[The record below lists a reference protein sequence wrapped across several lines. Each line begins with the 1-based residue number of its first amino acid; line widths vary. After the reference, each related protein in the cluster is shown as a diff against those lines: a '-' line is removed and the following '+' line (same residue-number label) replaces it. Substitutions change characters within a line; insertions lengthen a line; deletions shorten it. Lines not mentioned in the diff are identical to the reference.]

1 MRLDGQTAV
10 ITGGTRGLGRA
21 IAEAFL
27 AEGASVVVAARNPY
41 DIKELADDHEGRLL
55 FHHTDVTDETSV
67 AELTAAAV
75 ETFGGVDVLVNN
87 AGVSRD
93 GKIAR
98 LSVADWNTTL
108 ATNLTGVFLC
118 TRAVIGPMVARREA
132 TGVGGRIINVSSCV
146 AGRPAIGAA
155 AYSAS
160 KAAVEMFTR
169 TSAAE
174 LAPKGIT
181 VNCLSPG
188 YIDEGMGKE
197 LASNERAWESYRGR
211 LLSGRLGRPSEIGAT
226 AVFLAS
232 QDSSYVNGSVV
243 EVNGGL
249 MWAA

>member
-41 DIKELADDHEGRLL
+41 DIKELADDHGDRLL
-55 FHHTDVTDETSV
+55 FHHTDVTDEISV
-67 AELTAAAV
+67 AELVAAAG
-75 ETFGGVDVLVNN
+75 EAFGGVDVLVNN

-118 TRAVIGPMVARREA
+118 TRAVIGPMAARREA
-132 TGVGGRIINVSSCV
+132 TGIGGRIINVSSCV
-146 AGRPAIGAA
+146 AGRAAIGAA

-160 KAAVEMFTR
+160 KAAVEMFTK

-211 LLSGRLGRPSEIGAT
+211 LLSGRLGRPTEVGAT

>member
-1 MRLDGQTAV
+1 MRLEGRTAV

-27 AEGASVVVAARNPY
+27 AEGASVVAAARNPY

-55 FHHTDVTDETSV
+55 YQYTDVTDERSV
-67 AELTAAAV
+67 DELMTAACEAY
-75 ETFGGVDVLVNN
+75 GGVDILVNN

-118 TRAVIGPMVARREA
+118 TRAVIGPMTTPDKPA
-132 TGVGGRIINVSSCV
+132 GPGGRIINVSSCV
-146 AGRPAIGAA
+146 AGRAAAGAG

-169 TSAAE
+169 TSAVE
-174 LAPKGIT
+174 LASRNIR

-197 LASNERAWESYRGR
+197 LAANERAWESYRGR
-211 LLSGRLGRPSEIGAT
+211 LLSDRLGRPEEVGAA
-226 AVFLAS
+226 AVFLACGE
-232 QDSSYVNGSVV
+232 SSYVNGTVV

-249 MWAA
+249 LWAA

>member
-21 IAEAFL
+21 IAGAFL

-41 DIKELADDHEGRLL
+41 DIKELADDHDGRLL
-55 FHHTDVTDETSV
+55 FHHTDVTDENSV

-132 TGVGGRIINVSSCV
+132 TGIGGRIINVSSCV
-146 AGRPAIGAA
+146 AGRAAIGAA

>member
-27 AEGASVVVAARNPY
+27 TEGASVVVAARNPY

-118 TRAVIGPMVARREA
+118 TRAVIGPMVVRREA
-132 TGVGGRIINVSSCV
+132 TGTGGRIINVSSCV
-146 AGRPAIGAA
+146 AGRAAIGAA

-174 LAPKGIT
+174 LAPKGIS

>member
-98 LSVADWNTTL
+98 LSVTDWNTTL

-118 TRAVIGPMVARREA
+118 TRAVIGPMVARRET

-146 AGRPAIGAA
+146 AGRAAIGAA

>member
-1 MRLDGQTAV
+1 MRLEGRTAV

-27 AEGASVVVAARNPY
+27 AEGASVVAAARNPY

-55 FHHTDVTDETSV
+55 YQYTNVTDERSV
-67 AELTAAAV
+67 EELMTAACEAY
-75 ETFGGVDVLVNN
+75 GGVDILVNN

-118 TRAVIGPMVARREA
+118 TRAVIGPMTTPGKPA
-132 TGVGGRIINVSSCV
+132 GPGGRIINVSSCV
-146 AGRPAIGAA
+146 AGRAAVGAG

-169 TSAAE
+169 TSAVE
-174 LAPKGIT
+174 LAPKNIR

-197 LASNERAWESYRGR
+197 LAANERAWESYRGR
-211 LLSGRLGRPSEIGAT
+211 LLSDRLGRPEEVGAA
-226 AVFLAS
+226 AVFLAGGE
-232 QDSSYVNGSVV
+232 SSYVNGTVV

-249 MWAA
+249 LWAA

>member
-27 AEGASVVVAARNPY
+27 EEGASVVVAARNPY
-41 DIKELADDHEGRLL
+41 DIEELADDHGDRLL
-55 FHHTDVTDETSV
+55 FHPTDVTDETSV
-67 AELTAAAV
+67 AGLVGAAV
-75 ETFGGVDVLVNN
+75 ERFGGVDVLVNN

-118 TRAVIGPMVARREA
+118 TRAVIAPMAARREA

-146 AGRPAIGAA
+146 AGRAAIGAA

-169 TSAAE
+169 TSAVE

-211 LLSGRLGRPSEIGAT
+211 LLSGRLGRPAEVGAT